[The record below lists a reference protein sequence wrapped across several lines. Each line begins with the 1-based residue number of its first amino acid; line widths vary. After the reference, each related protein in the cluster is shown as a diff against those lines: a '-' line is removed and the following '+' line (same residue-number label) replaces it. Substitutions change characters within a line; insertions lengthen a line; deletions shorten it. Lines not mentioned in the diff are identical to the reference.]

1 MVVLHIKPIS
11 YIHIDDNN
19 KGLVRN
25 HHKAIKLLKRSGI
38 YAIFTAYLHEMIPSI
53 NNTQTYHEKKSNIN
67 IVESLE

>member
-1 MVVLHIKPIS
+1 VVS

-25 HHKAIKLLKRSGI
+25 HHKAIKLLKRSGSSI
-38 YAIFTAYLHEMIPSI
+38 YAIFIAYLHEMIPSI